1 MSSWPM
7 AMSAASRAVPAPT
20 SSTTVSAVP
29 EASKMVWV
37 LATRKTPAVTMV
49 AAWIRAD
56 TGVGPA
62 MASGSQTYSGNWA
75 LLPVQARNSSRAMAV
90 TVPAASAPASPKTTS
105 KSRLPVVAK
114 IRNMASRK
122 PTSPM
127 RLARK
132 AFLAAGG
139 AHTSWVSSGS
149 PSTRRPQR
157 VDDQQPPVEPEPD
170 QQVRAEPDPL
180 PAEEHDQEV
189 LGQHQHQHRGHEQVE
204 PGEEGLAPLV
214 VLHVADRVQVDE
226 AGDAGH
232 DQGHE
237 RPTGGPS
244 AGRRRPAGR
253 PRRSTRSRAGS
264 GCAPRR
270 NATAA
275 RRRRPRRSRRRRRR
289 PGWRSSRPGRAGAGR
304 TAR

>member
-1 MSSWPM
+1 MM
-7 AMSAASRAVPAPT
+7 
-20 SSTTVSAVP
+20 
-29 EASKMVWV
+29 WV

-49 AAWIRAD
+49 AAWMRAD

-149 PSTRRPQR
+149 PSTRRPSGLTTSSRRLNQNPTSR
-157 VDDQQPPVEPEPD
+157 YEQSPTPSQPRNMTRKFWASTSTSIEATN
-170 QQVRAEPDPL
+170 RL
-180 PAEEHDQEV
+180 SQEKKV
-189 LGQHQHQHRGHEQVE
+189 
-204 PGEEGLAPLV
+204 
-214 VLHVADRVQVDE
+214 
-226 AGDAGH
+226 
-232 DQGHE
+232 
-237 RPTGGPS
+237 S
-244 AGRRRPAGR
+244 
-253 PRRSTRSRAGS
+253 RRSSCS
-264 GCAPRR
+264 M
-270 NATAA
+270 
-275 RRRRPRRSRRRRRR
+275 
-289 PGWRSSRPGRAGAGR
+289 
-304 TAR
+304 